1 MHLAAEMPIGAC
13 ALVPLAGSEGLR
25 GVLVVGRLH
34 GRRGFTPAD
43 VDMTSTFA
51 SHASLAMELADAR
64 REAQRMV
71 LYEDR
76 ARIARDLHDHV
87 IQQLFAAGMTV
98 QGVTAALGEGTPN
111 AARLDAVVDSIDDAI
126 RQIRTSIFQL
136 RPHVPGGAGLRA
148 AVLEVVTEVTPALGF
163 DPFVHFSGPVDVL
176 SDEGLA
182 EDVTAMSML

>member
-1 MHLAAEMPIGAC
+1 MA
-13 ALVPLAGSEGLR
+13 
-25 GVLVVGRLH
+25 
-34 GRRGFTPAD
+34 
-43 VDMTSTFA
+43 
-51 SHASLAMELADAR
+51 
-64 REAQRMV
+64 
-71 LYEDR
+71 
-76 ARIARDLHDHV
+76 
-87 IQQLFAAGMTV
+87 
-98 QGVTAALGEGTPN
+98 GTPS

-182 EDVTAMSML
+182 EDVTAVVREAVTNAAKHAAASRVDVGVGVSDSMLVVTVEDDGVGVGKSGRRSGLSNLGKRAQSRAGQFVIEERAVGGGTVVRWSAALS